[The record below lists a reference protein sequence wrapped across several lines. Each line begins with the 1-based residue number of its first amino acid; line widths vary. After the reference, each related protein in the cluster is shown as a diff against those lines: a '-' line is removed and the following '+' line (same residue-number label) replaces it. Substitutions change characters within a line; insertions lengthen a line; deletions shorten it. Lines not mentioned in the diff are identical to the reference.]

1 MIYKK
6 LVIKIGSNVLT
17 NQQGLPDIERIEQ
30 LSNQIA
36 LLKNQ
41 GINIILVSSGA
52 VASGRSMVKLPTKM
66 NPIAER
72 QVLASLGQVKLMQI
86 YAEMFY
92 KHGLLVSQILVTKED
107 FRDKTHYLNMR
118 QCFEALLQQGIVP
131 IVNEND
137 VVSVTELMF
146 TDNDEL
152 SGLVASMMEVDALM
166 ILSNVDGVYDGNP
179 KDGHANLIPI
189 IHKRTDFE
197 RFITSE
203 KSSFGRGG
211 MLTKCRFAQKT
222 AALGIAVFIA
232 NGKKE
237 NIILDL
243 MTNKPVGTLFSPQKR
258 KSRLKAWMAHAEGS
272 IKGEVYINEGAEKA
286 LFSKPTSLLPVG
298 IVKIIGSFEKG
309 DLVKLINNH
318 GEAIGVGV
326 AKYNVQTALQ
336 LIGIQNQPE
345 LIHYDYLF
353 LY

>member
-1 MIYKK
+1 MLYQK

-17 NQQGLPDIERIEQ
+17 TSQGLPDIGRIEH

-36 LLKNQ
+36 QLKKQ
-41 GINIILVSSGA
+41 GIHVILVSSGA
-52 VASGRSMVKLPTKM
+52 VASGRSMVSLPNKM

-72 QVLASLGQVKLMQI
+72 QVLASVGQVKLMQI
-86 YAEMFY
+86 YAEMFG
-92 KHGLLVSQILVTKED
+92 KHGLFVSQILVTKED
-107 FRDKTHYLNMR
+107 FRDKSHYLNMR
-118 QCFEALLQQGIVP
+118 QCFGALLQQGIVP

-137 VVSVTELMF
+137 VVAVTELMF

-179 KDGHANLIPI
+179 KDGNAKLIPI

-197 RFITSE
+197 GMISSE

-243 MTNKPVGTLFSPQKR
+243 MNEKPVGTLFSPQKR

-272 IKGEVYINEGAEKA
+272 IKGEVHINEGAEKA

-298 IVKIIGSFEKG
+298 ITKILGSFEKG
-309 DLVKLINNH
+309 DLIKIMNDK

-326 AKYNVQTALQ
+326 AKYDVQTALQ